1 MTTVSIVGASGYTGG
16 ELLRI
21 LLDHPQVEIKQ
32 ATSDRQ
38 AGKLIS
44 TTHPNLRKR
53 TQLKYSPRAALESCD
68 VLFLC
73 QPHGVSMDT
82 LPGLR
87 DKATIVI
94 DLSADYRLH
103 NADDY
108 PVWYSHE
115 HSNPDLLGSFVYG
128 VPELHRETIRTA
140 DFISGAGCTATTA
153 ILGLY
158 PLFRAGIVNLALP
171 TVIESK
177 VGSSGAGGESGPG
190 SHHPERS
197 GVIRSF
203 KPTGH
208 RHSAEVIQECTFDG
222 RVPQVALSVTSVESV
237 RGIVTT
243 AHVFMNEKLTDK
255 DLWRIYR
262 AAYKDE
268 PFMRIVKEASGLH
281 RYPEPKILAGTNYC
295 DVGFEIDEHSR
306 DNRVVV
312 VAALDNLMKGASG
325 MGVQAMNIRCGF
337 PETMGMEF
345 AGLHPV

>member
-21 LLDHPQVEIKQ
+21 LLGHPGVEIKQ
-32 ATSDRQ
+32 ATSERQ
-38 AGKLIS
+38 AGKFVHS
-44 TTHPNLRKR
+44 THPNLRKR
-53 TQLKYSPRAALESCD
+53 TQLKYSPREALEPCD

-73 QPHGVSMDT
+73 LPHGVSMET
-82 LPGLR
+82 LPKLR
-87 DKATIVI
+87 DKARVVI

-103 NADDY
+103 NPDDY
-108 PVWYSHE
+108 PIWYSHE
-115 HSNPDLLGSFVYG
+115 HTDRDLLGKFVYG
-128 VPELHRETIRTA
+128 VPELHREALKTA

-158 PLFRAGIVNLALP
+158 PLFRAGVVNLAMP

-208 RHSAEVIQECTFDG
+208 RHSAEVIQECTFEG
-222 RVPQVALSVTSVESV
+222 RAPQIALSVTSVESV

-243 AHVFMNEKLTDK
+243 SHVFLADKLTDK

-268 PFMRIVKEASGLH
+268 PFMRLVKEASGLH

-295 DVGFEIDEHSR
+295 DVGFELDEHSR
-306 DNRVVV
+306 DHRLVVI
-312 VAALDNLMKGASG
+312 AALDNLMKGASG

>member
-1 MTTVSIVGASGYTGG
+1 MTTVSIIGASGYTGG
-16 ELLRI
+16 ELLR
-21 LLDHPQVEIKQ
+21 LLLEHPDVEIKQ
-32 ATSDRQ
+32 ATSERN
-38 AGKLIS
+38 AGKFVH

-53 TQLKYSPRAALESCD
+53 TQLKYSSRDSLEKCD

-73 QPHGVSMDT
+73 LPHGVSMESV
-82 LPGLR
+82 PQLR
-87 DKATIVI
+87 DKASIII
-94 DLSADYRLH
+94 DLSADYRL
-103 NADDY
+103 NNPQDY
-108 PVWYSHE
+108 PVWYGHE
-115 HSNPDLLGSFVYG
+115 HTHPDLLGEFAYG
-128 VPELHRETIRTA
+128 IPELHREAIRSA

-158 PLFRAGIVNLALP
+158 PLFRAGIVDLEMP

-208 RHSAEVIQECTFDG
+208 RHSAEIIQECTFDG
-222 RVPQVALSVTSVESV
+222 RVPKVALSVTSVESV

-243 AHVFMNEKLTDK
+243 SHVFLKERLTDK

-262 AAYKDE
+262 PAYKDE
-268 PFMRIVKEASGLH
+268 PFMRLVKESSGLH

-295 DVGFEIDEHSR
+295 DVGFEIDELSGTP
-306 DNRVVV
+306 RVVV
-312 VAALDNLMKGASG
+312 IAALDNLMKGASG
-325 MGVQAMNIRCGF
+325 MGVQAMNVRCGF
-337 PETMGMEF
+337 AETAGLGF
-345 AGLHPV
+345 PGLHPV